1 MNLNNLIASNI
12 KDVRLENGFSC
23 EFVANQ
29 LGISKGAYS
38 NMENGKV
45 EITVA
50 RLENVAAIFNVPM
63 EKLIPLKKAITQI
76 SNGSGY
82 NVSQEGP
89 CNIINQNNFPMDE
102 IGKIKEAIIK
112 IENSIINKD

>member
-1 MNLNNLIASNI
+1 MNLNDLIASNI
-12 KDVRLENGFSC
+12 KDIRLENGFSC
-23 EFVANQ
+23 EYVANQ
-29 LGISKGAYS
+29 LGITKGAYS

-45 EITVA
+45 EITIA
-50 RLENVAAIFNVPM
+50 RLENVATILNVPM

-89 CNIINQNNFPMDE
+89 CNIINQHNFPMDE
-102 IGKIKEAIIK
+102 IAKIKDAISN
-112 IENSIINKD
+112 IENAIHKKG